1 MLTAGSYNQGIPEE
15 TEVAIPVSR
24 LPSNQASSQ
33 GTNTI
38 TEMNPAGAAPLSGL
52 PNSSPLNMFP
62 QVKYCSVFVL
72 THISFKGIMSLLHIN
87 SPD

>member
-1 MLTAGSYNQGIPEE
+1 MSYNQGIPEE

-38 TEMNPAGAAPLSGL
+38 TETNPAGAAPLSGL

-62 QVKYCSVFVL
+62 QVRYYSVFVL